1 MTEHT
6 KFYCE
11 IQEASVAAFDAWL
24 LKNGRTAT
32 AREHT
37 NEHMVRLF
45 VHLASPAYQTNVK
58 RSLCKALN
66 VLSTGLVLRVPKRTD
81 VIHPT
86 PPVDNIDAMGIDEL
100 RAQLRIAQE
109 AAHNAMVPAAAV
121 NAQAPDLSVADLA
134 KIILELQAKVERLTP
149 GTTNN
154 TINTTN
160 NIVINNFGNETM
172 THLKSPEEY
181 RRLLGYAGMKRVLD
195 DTYFNPAVPENH
207 NVKSR
212 SVKKNMVEV
221 RRGDV
226 WEVRP
231 FAEVANT
238 MIDRG
243 FGYTYGGFVVTP
255 ENAEAPETYALLDLM
270 RKTHHARLRE
280 GIRAALVTRKDR
292 ARAL

>member
-1 MTEHT
+1 MPPKFATECLV
-6 KFYCE
+6 KFPAVPTTIFDGFEEWC
-11 IQEASVAAFDAWL
+11 AS
-24 LKNGRTAT
+24 KGRIDRRITIDNVVHVLYTSNTAN
-32 AREHT
+32 RYD
-37 NEHMVRLF
+37 NL
-45 VHLASPAYQTNVK
+45 K
-58 RSLCKALN
+58 RSFLHAYKQPIE
-66 VLSTGLVLRVPKRTD
+66 TFVLRLRKPGDIVNIPPEEQAGIIAAVP
-81 VIHPT
+81 V
-86 PPVDNIDAMGIDEL
+86 
-100 RAQLRIAQE
+100 
-109 AAHNAMVPAAAV
+109 AV

-154 TINTTN
+154 TINNNTN

-292 ARAL
+292 ARAS